1 MHWISDLHLKD
12 IKGPTLYTAIIS
24 AAVMVAV
31 KGLGWPLNPS
41 TIIGFFALVG
51 SFIWNN
57 GKFGFKAVHKANFWI
72 TVVAAI
78 LLILNQGLGW
88 NIPMQYMDGAVALV
102 IGVIFHNGSASAIL
116 KQLQGSGLTST
127 TPTTAVPAH
136 PNQEG

>member
-41 TIIGFFALVG
+41 TVIGFFALVG
-51 SFIWNN
+51 SFIWQN
-57 GKFGFKAVHKANFWI
+57 GKFGFHAIHKANFWI

-78 LLILNQGLGW
+78 ALILNQGLGW
-88 NIPMQYMDGAVALV
+88 NIPMAYMDGAIAFA
-102 IGVIFHNGSASAIL
+102 IGIILHNGSASAIL
-116 KQLQGSGLTST
+116 KQLQGSGLTRTAQT
-127 TPTTAVPAH
+127 TEVPAR